1 MADKKP
7 NLKPVAGFSKAYN
20 PHLKRNKN
28 HKKTQE
34 EEKKMNHDSILPE
47 PKEKEK
53 SGLKIETKETFAQEL
68 IRDGYIDSYI
78 DFFYL
83 GWRKTPNLKKKYS
96 KQSQEEEDNQQE
108 DQKAEENENEEE
120 EEENDKLIPRHDYSL
135 EKLKVFYNK
144 LKIAENASRE
154 AEKEENPL
162 LNKEAIAQYNS
173 IRNDTLHDSVAA
185 LEAIYFNQK
194 CIDIAKKY
202 ELTESLIQSLINM
215 GGCFDKGSLPVGMGI
230 SKNLKEK
237 AKEIYKEKLDGQNY
251 PLEYKIYKALVDLY
265 TELANQQEQ
274 MKNYKKAI
282 DLLNKLLVVL
292 DNIKSIS
299 GKVKDCMTEKQMED
313 TKTEAYLKIS
323 NIYYRTQDYDNTI
336 KTLDLIPNI
345 KTDDVT
351 SLNVSIIFFYLRIYS
366 NIKFKDYIDMLK
378 LMKKKIIKILLLLI

>member
-1 MADKKP
+1 MADKKM
-7 NLKPVAGFSKAYN
+7 NVKPVAGFSKAYN
-20 PHLKRNKN
+20 PHLKKN
-28 HKKTQE
+28 QKQKKSQE
-34 EEKKMNHDSILPE
+34 EEKKLNQESILPE

-53 SGLKIETKETFAQEL
+53 SGFKIETKETFAQEL

-96 KQSQEEEDNQQE
+96 KQSQEEDNEQQE
-108 DQKAEENENEEE
+108 DQKAEENENEEGAE
-120 EEENDKLIPRHDYSL
+120 DDTSIPRHEYNL
-135 EKLKVFYNK
+135 EKLKQFYNI
-144 LKIAENASRE
+144 LKVAENASRQ

-162 LNKEAIAQYNS
+162 LNKEAIKQYNS
-173 IRNDTLHDSVAA
+173 IRNSTLHDSVDA

-202 ELTESLIQSLINM
+202 ELTESLIQSYIDM
-215 GGCFDKGSLPVGMGI
+215 GGCFDKGSLPVGMSI

-237 AKEIYKEKLDGQNY
+237 AKEIYKEKLDGQDY
-251 PLEYKIYKALVDLY
+251 TLEYKIYKALVDLY

-282 DLLNKLLVVL
+282 DLLNKLLEIL

-345 KTDDVT
+345 KTEDVT
-351 SLNVSIIFFYLRIYS
+351 TLNVS
-366 NIKFKDYIDMLK
+366 
-378 LMKKKIIKILLLLI
+378 